1 MFDDTRELLNELAV
15 EKLELKE
22 KINEQAK
29 RIEELE
35 RKLESIRGIILDNSS
50 YDEFDDSEAHERYLE
65 ILPLNR
71 LEVTRIYDITK

>member
-22 KINEQAK
+22 

-35 RKLESIRGIILDNSS
+35 KKLESIRGIILDNSS

-65 ILPLNR
+65 ILPLDR
-71 LEVTRIYDITK
+71 LEVIRIYDITK